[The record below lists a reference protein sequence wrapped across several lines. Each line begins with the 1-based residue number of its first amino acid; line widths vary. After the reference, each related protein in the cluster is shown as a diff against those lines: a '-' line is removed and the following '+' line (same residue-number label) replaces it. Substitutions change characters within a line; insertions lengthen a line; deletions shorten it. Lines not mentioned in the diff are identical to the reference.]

1 MLAARHD
8 QSWREGMVRKARR
21 AARTLAR
28 RMSPVRFSRDRS
40 GVTAIE
46 FALIG
51 PIHIALLLS
60 MMETGLILT
69 KVALLDLGV
78 SQASK
83 SIYIGAAT
91 NGSVSRDDIKR
102 SVCDYVDRVQP
113 DCFSNLIIEL
123 TEISDFDEP
132 PSPDVQCQ
140 EVGSDEDIEPTV
152 TYNPGSTS
160 SVVYLRVCLT
170 TNIVFPGIGAGLHMT
185 KTDTGKY
192 EIVTATAFMNE
203 PF

>member
-1 MLAARHD
+1 MPVFRHV
-8 QSWREGMVRKARR
+8 QSGYRNVRRRGGLRLKALGCR
-21 AARTLAR
+21 L
-28 RMSPVRFSRDRS
+28 SPIRFARDRR
-40 GVTAIE
+40 GVAAIE

-51 PIHIALLLS
+51 PLHIALLLS
-60 MMETGLILT
+60 MMETGLIFT
-69 KVALLDLGV
+69 KVSLLDLGI
-78 SQASK
+78 SEASK

-91 NGSVSRDDIKR
+91 NGVVTRDDIKR
-102 SVCDYVDRVQP
+102 TVCKYVDNVQS
-113 DCFSNLIIEL
+113 DCFSNLIVEL
-123 TEISDFDEP
+123 TEISDFDDP
-132 PSPDVQCQ
+132 PSSDVQCQ

-170 TNIVFPGIGAGLHMT
+170 TEVMFPGIGAGLHMH
-185 KTDTGKY
+185 KTDTGKF